1 MPTLRGEGLDPR
13 IKLRHLSVFL
23 EVVRLSG
30 VVHAAESLGLTQPA
44 LSKTIA
50 ELEEILGVKLFDRSG
65 RTLKLTSFGELFHRY
80 AGASLTAL
88 RQGMR
93 SMAQVKQ
100 HEAAAFT
107 IGALPTVSARIL
119 PRAAADFTAQN
130 LGLKPRIVTGPNGYL
145 LSQLRLGEVDF
156 VIGRMA
162 EPEMMRGFAF
172 EHLYEEEIALV
183 VRPDHPLLQSQRFD
197 LAEIVHYQRLMPPP
211 GSIIRPIV
219 QRYLTSHAL
228 GPFAG
233 EIETISDNFA
243 RAYVRASDAVWII
256 SEGVVAEELAHG
268 FLARLPADTSA
279 TLGPVGLTTRTD
291 IQPSMP
297 AQLFAHSVRA
307 AVDALAAHSPSRQIG
322 AKAGLTKR

>member
-1 MPTLRGEGLDPR
+1 MTLRGEGLDPR
-13 IKLRHLSVFL
+13 IKLRHLSAFL

-30 VVHAAESLGLTQPA
+30 VGHAAESLGLSQPA

-50 ELEEILGVKLFDRSG
+50 ELEESLGVKLFDRSG
-65 RTLKLTSFGELFHRY
+65 RTLKLSSFGELFHRY

-88 RQGMR
+88 KQGMR
-93 SMAQVKQ
+93 SMAQVKRD
-100 HEAAAFT
+100 EEAAFT

-119 PRAAADFTAQN
+119 PHAAAHFTAQA
-130 LGLKPRIVTGPNGYL
+130 LGLKPRIVTGPNAYL

-156 VIGRMA
+156 VLGRMA

-172 EHLYEEEIALV
+172 EYLYAEAIALV
-183 VRPDHPLLQSQRFD
+183 VRPGHPLLAVKHFD
-197 LAEIVHYQRLMPPP
+197 LANIANYQLLMPPP
-211 GSIIRPIV
+211 GSIIYPSAR
-219 QRYLTSHAL
+219 RFLTAHAL

-243 RAYVRASDAVWII
+243 RAYVRASDAIWII
-256 SEGVVAEELAHG
+256 SEGVVAEELSYG

-297 AQLFAHSVRA
+297 AQLFAQSVRA
-307 AVDALAAHSPSRQIG
+307 AVATLMPG
-322 AKAGLTKR
+322 V

>member
-1 MPTLRGEGLDPR
+1 MPTLQGEGLDAR
-13 IKLRHLSVFL
+13 IKLRHLSAFV

-30 VVHAAESLGLTQPA
+30 VGHAAESLGLSQPA

-50 ELEEILGVKLFDRSG
+50 ELEEIFRVKLFDRSG
-65 RTLKLTSFGELFHRY
+65 RTLKLTSFGEVFHRY

-88 RQGMR
+88 KQGMR
-93 SMAQVKQ
+93 SMALVQRD
-100 HEAAAFT
+100 EAAAFA

-119 PRAAADFTAQN
+119 PYAAAHFTAQN
-130 LGLKPRIVTGPNGYL
+130 LGLKPRIITGPNAYL

-172 EHLYEEEIALV
+172 EYLYAEGIALV
-183 VRPDHPLLQSQRFD
+183 VRPGHPLLEAKRFD
-197 LAEIVHYQRLMPPP
+197 LAAIANYQLLMPPP
-211 GSIIRPIV
+211 GSIIRPTV
-219 QRYLTSHAL
+219 ERYLISHAL
-228 GPFAG
+228 GPFVS

-256 SEGVVAEELAHG
+256 SEGVVAVELAHG

-297 AQLFAHSVRA
+297 AQLFAQSVRA
-307 AVDALAAHSPSRQIG
+307 AVAALEETAQ
-322 AKAGLTKR
+322 KA

>member
-1 MPTLRGEGLDPR
+1 MPNLRGEGLDPR

-23 EVVRLSG
+23 EVVRTGS
-30 VVHAAESLGLTQPA
+30 VVQAASALGLTQPA

-50 ELEEILGVKLFDRSG
+50 ELEEIVQVKLFDRAG
-65 RTLKLTSFGELFHRY
+65 RKLSLTSFGEVFQRY

-88 RQGMR
+88 KQGMR
-93 SMAQVKQ
+93 SMAQARDDQ
-100 HEAAAFT
+100 AAAFC

-119 PRAAADFTAQN
+119 PRAAARFMAQG

-145 LSQLRLGEVDF
+145 LSQLRLGEVDL

-172 EHLYEEEIALV
+172 EHLYEETIALV
-183 VRPDHPLLQSQRFD
+183 VRPAHPLLESQRFD
-197 LAEIVHYQRLMPPP
+197 LAAISQYQLLMPPP
-211 GSIIRPIV
+211 GSIIRPTA
-219 QRYLTSHAL
+219 QRYLTAHAL

-291 IQPSMP
+291 VQPSLP
-297 AQLFAHSVRA
+297 AQLFAQAVREAVA
-307 AVDALAAHSPSRQIG
+307 ALG
-322 AKAGLTKR
+322 